1 VRPKSYTER
10 EVLVKLGFAL
20 RDEATLAGI
29 AERVID
35 SLQSL
40 DKKLIVLNRVLPDR
54 AQAETLRISGTL
66 GWLGILNAQLH
77 GMGFPSFSFEKWKIN
92 ITSEENIY
100 TQAFGKHKV
109 IVSDNV
115 VFPQGVSDDV
125 VTAPM
130 EKFVRDYIPR
140 EHKLHRALR
149 FISPKTI
156 IRISGYNAIIAA
168 PFLNSGEVAGNL
180 AIVGSSTDP
189 PLTSEDVDLVRSVAN
204 LISVHLT
211 NISRRV
217 ALEASEAKW
226 TALIEHSIEGIALC
240 RGGQIEL
247 GNPRFT
253 ELTGLTAPCPLEDF
267 IDLVADENRESC
279 RQRFLQGAS
288 PFGEIEIT
296 IQDRGKKNLSTAP
309 GEGEFQ
315 SSPRSSGEYDITL
328 EADSKRLNIL
338 RISYSFF
345 PYEGTRS
352 LLLFLHDVTQERRL
366 EMDLAEQ
373 ERIASLGVVAAGLSH
388 ELNNPL
394 AAILTHVE
402 LLERHCRTGPESEK
416 FFDVIGRNMQKMKH
430 ILHELSR
437 FAEERLPQP
446 AYVSLR
452 SVLGE
457 CLDEMEGY
465 LKDNDVEVVRE
476 FAEFEDTVEADSR
489 LLGQAV
495 GNLITNAV
503 AAMDKKPYRIIIT
516 CEPASPETRAA
527 IIRVKDNGSGIPMEI
542 RGKVFEPFFS
552 ARKGSRGSG
561 LGLAI
566 VKKIVRTHRGSINL
580 TSEEG
585 EGSTF
590 SITLPL
596 RGAATPQSKP
606 EQS

>member
-1 VRPKSYTER
+1 
-10 EVLVKLGFAL
+10 LVKLGFAL

-40 DKKLIVLNRVLPDR
+40 DKKLIVLNRVLPNR
-54 AQAETLRISGTL
+54 TQGETLRISGTL

-77 GMGFPSFSFEKWKIN
+77 GMGFPTFSFEKWKFD
-92 ITSEENIY
+92 ITGEENIY
-100 TQAFGKHKV
+100 TQVFGKRKV
-109 IVSDNV
+109 IASDSV
-115 VFPQGVSDDV
+115 VFPHGIPDNVI
-125 VTAPM
+125 TAPM

-140 EHKLHRALR
+140 EHKLRRALR

-156 IRISGYNAIIAA
+156 IRITGYNALIAA
-168 PFLNSGEVAGNL
+168 PFLNSGKVAGNL

-189 PLTSEDVDLVRSVAN
+189 PLTSEDIDLVRSVAN
-204 LISVHLT
+204 LISIHLT
-211 NISRRV
+211 NISSRV

-253 ELTGLTAPCPLEDF
+253 ELMGLTAPCPLEDF
-267 IDLVADENRESC
+267 IDLAAEENRESC
-279 RQRFLQGAS
+279 RQRFLHGAS
-288 PFGEIEIT
+288 PSGEIEIT
-296 IQDRGKKNLSTAP
+296 IRDSGRKNSGTAP
-309 GEGEFQ
+309 GGKHHQ
-315 SSPRSSGEYDITL
+315 SISHSSGEFDIAL
-328 EADSKRLNIL
+328 EARSKLPHIL

-366 EMDLAEQ
+366 ETDLAEQ

-402 LLERHCRTGPESEK
+402 LLERHYETGPESAK

-437 FAEERLPQP
+437 FAEERLPLP

-452 SVLGE
+452 NVLGE
-457 CLDEMEGY
+457 YLDEMEEY
-465 LKDNDVEVVRE
+465 LKDNDVEVIRG

-489 LLGQAV
+489 LLGQAL

-516 CEPASPETRAA
+516 CEPVSPETRAA

-542 RGKVFEPFFS
+542 RDRIFEPFFS

-585 EGSTF
+585 KGTTF

-596 RGAATPQSKP
+596 RGAATPHSKP